1 MNANSEKPT
10 EGSKRRWWQSL
21 WKKLL
26 LALAS
31 FLFALLVL
39 EILARIFVPIP
50 SPIHYRD
57 GIYANVLPMVNGYSQ
72 SGDLVGIDGPPLSV
86 EREDGDLRIFVFG
99 ESSVAGYPW
108 GIAGSAPAMLY
119 DQLHGL
125 FPERRLQVVNMGRT
139 ASFSIDAF
147 YYLLSIERFE
157 PDIVIFYLGYNDF
170 FADGTEQCFA
180 TVHSAVYGVWQ
191 WAIAHSRLLWTV
203 RARGP
208 AVAGS
213 YSEMTS
219 TVEDGDRGDCDP
231 DQAFRRW
238 AGILIET
245 AQSMGSHVLVTTI
258 IENPLSEVENVE
270 RMREAPTVR
279 ERLQSLDENY
289 RDVLRCSLTDECDLI
304 AEIGAFLLSKGMT
317 DHPGSRLP
325 EASTA
330 RNGHVEP
337 ERLHQIVAQRSQSPG
352 STLSVRS
359 QIWRD
364 LSQDL
369 TTDLVDLGAELTSAA
384 HDAYLSGGIFVDDV
398 HLTLA
403 GYWFLARLWT
413 LAIARHLGLEDASE
427 MIPQDL
433 AGAVEERYF
442 QELERVGTPYLTILT
457 TFGLAGPGS
466 GQLVMS
472 VQTLLEAEILGSET
486 AALLL
491 AWLRLNVGLD
501 DAVPVDLAER
511 AGKLDFEDILELDR
525 AR

>member
-157 PDIVIFYLGYNDF
+157 PDIVIFYVGYNDF
-170 FADGTEQCFA
+170 FVEGTEQCFA
-180 TVHSAVYGVWQ
+180 TAHPLMYGVWQ
-191 WAIAHSRLLWTV
+191 WAVSHSRLLWTV

-208 AVAGS
+208 AYTRGEEDPTA
-213 YSEMTS
+213 
-219 TVEDGDRGDCDP
+219 TVEDGDPGDCDP

-238 AGILIET
+238 AEILVET

-258 IENPLSEVENVE
+258 LGNPLSVVEDVE
-270 RMREAPTVR
+270 RFREVATVD
-279 ERLQSLDENY
+279 ERLQSLDESY
-289 RDVLRCSLTDECDLI
+289 RDVLRCVLTDRCDSI
-304 AEIGAFLLSKGMT
+304 AEIGAFLLHNELA
-317 DHPGSRLP
+317 DAPGSRFW
-325 EASTA
+325 ASRAT
-330 RNGHVEP
+330 RDGQVEP
-337 ERLHQIVAQRSQSPG
+337 EHLRQVVAQHLLSPG
-352 STLSVRS
+352 SMTERARV
-359 QIWRD
+359 WRE
-364 LSQDL
+364 LSQEMDA
-369 TTDLVDLGAELTSAA
+369 DLVDLGAELTRAA
-384 HDAYLSGGIFVDDV
+384 YDAYHSGGIFVDDA
-398 HLTLA
+398 HLTLD

-413 LAIARHLGLEDASE
+413 IMIARHLGLENASE
-427 MIPQDL
+427 VIPLDL
-433 AGAVEERYF
+433 HGTAEEHYL
-442 QELERVGTPYLTILT
+442 QELERVATAARAVLTHRGVTGPVTGEVVIAAKNLL
-457 TFGLAGPGS
+457 LAES
-466 GQLVMS
+466 
-472 VQTLLEAEILGSET
+472 LGSET
-486 AALLL
+486 ASLFL
-491 AWLRLNVGLD
+491 AWLRLKVGLE
-501 DAVPVDLAER
+501 DAVPPDLADRVRDLDYE
-511 AGKLDFEDILELDR
+511 DFEQLDP
-525 AR
+525 AL